1 MLKAEYKTK
10 LKHQFEIGRR
20 LQQVG
25 LFEAAAE
32 SRTKA
37 RIPLHSYK
45 RHFGSG

>member
-37 RIPLHSYK
+37 RILLHSYK
-45 RHFGSG
+45 RHFGNR